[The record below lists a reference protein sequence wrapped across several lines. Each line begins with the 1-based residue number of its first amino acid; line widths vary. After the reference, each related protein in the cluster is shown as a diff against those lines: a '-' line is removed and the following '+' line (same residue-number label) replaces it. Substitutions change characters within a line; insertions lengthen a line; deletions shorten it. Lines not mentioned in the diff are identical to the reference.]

1 MASETERPGIRDFS
15 LGKDLGEFVRLSAA
29 VHEFLRAG
37 GVADETLFT
46 VELAL
51 EEVVTNIL
59 KYAALDPVAGRITV
73 HLERTP
79 ERVLLVIEDNGR
91 QFDPVQAAEPDL
103 GERIED
109 RPVGGAGLGLL
120 RRMVQL
126 LRYQRRGANNHLEI
140 GIDRLSG

>member
-1 MASETERPGIRDFS
+1 MASDTTLHASRDFS
-15 LGKDLGEFVRLSAA
+15 IGGELAEFVRLSAE

-37 GVADETLFT
+37 GVANETLFA

-59 KYAALDPVAGRITV
+59 KYAQLDPVAGRITV

-103 GERIED
+103 GGRIED
-109 RPVGGAGLGLL
+109 RPVGGAGLCLL

-126 LRYQRRGANNHLEI
+126 LRYERRGANNHLEI
-140 GIDRLSG
+140 GIDRLSD